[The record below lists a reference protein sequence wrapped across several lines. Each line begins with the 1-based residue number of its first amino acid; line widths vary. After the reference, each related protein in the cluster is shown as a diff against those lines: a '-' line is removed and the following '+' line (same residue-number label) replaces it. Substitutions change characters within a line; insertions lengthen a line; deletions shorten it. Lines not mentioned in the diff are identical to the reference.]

1 MREAFLAALAV
12 SLVVLVF
19 LGKLNSVF
27 SVILAIPITLSGA
40 ILLFGVLGFT
50 YNLISLLALTVAVG
64 IVVDDSIVVAENID
78 RYRRM
83 GLGLKEAVL
92 KGASEVSA
100 AVAAATLSLLAVFL
114 PISFLPGL
122 IGQIFQQFGL
132 GMAAA
137 IGVS

>member
-1 MREAFLAALAV
+1 M
-12 SLVVLVF
+12 
-19 LGKLNSVF
+19 
-27 SVILAIPITLSGA
+27 
-40 ILLFGVLGFT
+40 
-50 YNLISLLALTVAVG
+50 
-64 IVVDDSIVVAENID
+64 
-78 RYRRM
+78 
-83 GLGLKEAVL
+83 
-92 KGASEVSA
+92 SA